1 MSINADPTRQ
11 RKVCN
16 KMLEV
21 TCAPEIFGLLII
33 PVIHMNKAITLPTA
47 N

>member
-1 MSINADPTRQ
+1 MSINTDPSKQ

-16 KMLEV
+16 KMLKV

-33 PVIHMNKAITLPTA
+33 PVAQKSKDSTDPTA